1 MFNNWIFWVVIYLIT
16 AVIFAQSFKVANKNM
31 KSATSLTILL
41 EILTC
46 TFSIIFIP
54 FFKIKIASDAR
65 TYIIL
70 FIVGLIYAVTDRLN
84 TESRYGL
91 APSTF
96 SMLKQLSSVFML
108 ILSFIF
114 LKEELVINKIL
125 GAGLI
130 IIANFLLGLNKNGKF
145 EYNKYFIYLI
155 ISNFLFAVAMLIN
168 TSLSSKFNIA
178 IYTMITTGIPA
189 IILTLTTKTTFKMLK
204 DEFNLYDKKKFL
216 LADFCWSVM
225 LISSVKAYEFGAV
238 SIVAPLLTLT
248 SVLNTIYEFILNKDR
263 KELILKLIVCLIII
277 FGVVLLKY

>member
-65 TYIIL
+65 TYIVL

-168 TSLSSKFNIA
+168 TSFSSKFNIA

-189 IILTLTTKTTFKMLK
+189 IILTLTTKTTFKKLK

-216 LADFCWSVM
+216 LAAFCWSVM
-225 LISSVKAYEFGAV
+225 LISSVKAYEFGVV

>member
-46 TFSIIFIP
+46 TFAIIFIP

-65 TYIIL
+65 TYIVL

-168 TSLSSKFNIA
+168 TSLSSKFNIV

-216 LADFCWSVM
+216 LAAFCWSVM

>member
-46 TFSIIFIP
+46 TFAIIFIP

-65 TYIIL
+65 TYIVL

-145 EYNKYFIYLI
+145 KYNKYFIYLI

-168 TSLSSKFNIA
+168 TSFSSKFNIA

-189 IILTLTTKTTFKMLK
+189 IILTLTTKTTFKKLK

-216 LADFCWSVM
+216 LAAFCWSVM
-225 LISSVKAYEFGAV
+225 LISSVKAYEFGVV

>member
-65 TYIIL
+65 TYIVL

-178 IYTMITTGIPA
+178 IYTMITTGIPS

-216 LADFCWSVM
+216 LAAFCWSVM
-225 LISSVKAYEFGAV
+225 LISSVKAYELGAV

>member
-16 AVIFAQSFKVANKNM
+16 AVIFAQSFKVANKDM

-46 TFSIIFIP
+46 TSAIIFIP
-54 FFKIKIASDAR
+54 FFKIKIASDVH

-125 GAGLI
+125 GAVLI

-204 DEFNLYDKKKFL
+204 NEFNLYDKKKFL
-216 LADFCWSVM
+216 LAAFCWSVM
-225 LISSVKAYEFGAV
+225 LVSSVKAYEFGAV

-263 KELILKLIVCLIII
+263 KELVLKLVVCLIII
-277 FGVVLLKY
+277 FGVVLLHY

>member
-46 TFSIIFIP
+46 TFAIIFIP

-65 TYIIL
+65 TYIVL

-145 EYNKYFIYLI
+145 KYNKYFIYLI

-168 TSLSSKFNIA
+168 TSFSSKFNIA

-216 LADFCWSVM
+216 LAAFCWSVM
-225 LISSVKAYEFGAV
+225 LISSVKAYEFGVV